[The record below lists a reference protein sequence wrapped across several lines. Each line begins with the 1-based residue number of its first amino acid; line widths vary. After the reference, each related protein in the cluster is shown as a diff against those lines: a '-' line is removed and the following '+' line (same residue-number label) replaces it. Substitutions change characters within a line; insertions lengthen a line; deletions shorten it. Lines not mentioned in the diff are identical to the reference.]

1 METAHRPEGSILL
14 RARSPGTQWR
24 ADAACHGVDPDVF
37 FPERGDAEGMRV
49 AKAICAGCS
58 VCAACLDYALENHE
72 REGVWGGTAAKER
85 RRIHHLRRWERTG
98 GDRRDP
104 VSA

>member
-1 METAHRPEGSILL
+1 MKTAHRPEMSILL
-14 RARSPGTQWR
+14 RASSPGFQWR
-24 ADAACHGVDPDVF
+24 TDAACHGIDPDVF
-37 FPERGDAEGMRV
+37 FPERGDAAGMRA
-49 AKAICAGCS
+49 AKAVFVGCE

-85 RRIHHLRRWERTG
+85 RRIHHLRCRQRTG
-98 GDRRDP
+98 GDKQP

>member
-1 METAHRPEGSILL
+1 MEIAPRPEGSILL
-14 RARSPGTQWR
+14 RARSPGAQWR
-24 ADAACHGVDPDVF
+24 TDAACHGIDPDVF
-37 FPERGDAEGMRV
+37 FPERGDAEGIRA
-49 AKAICAGCS
+49 AKAICANCP
-58 VCAACLDYALENHE
+58 VRTDCLDYALENHE

-85 RRIHHLRRWERTG
+85 RRIHHLRRRERTR